1 MLLMMSAQQCRVTMT
16 LCSIVL
22 HVCCIM
28 NGPWLVEGEY
38 SCYAGSLD
46 IVNGELSVAST
57 KYVTL
62 QQCSSLTPQP
72 PPTTNSTA
80 TPSTMKQV
88 TSPPLNTTTNG
99 NAPSVPGGQT
109 TSSGN
114 QTSNN
119 VTTTSPS
126 KGSNLT
132 SSVPPSV
139 TEPSPTQPATGASP
153 GSANPNQTTASAN
166 PGGSPVATDG
176 VTNES
181 TTVHPAATLPVTT
194 NSNGNDS
201 LMGCVVVTKTN
212 GSIETAS
219 FLCPTPDSA
228 CKDIGFNGSA
238 GSDNQTHC
246 FVGSSSNTID
256 AFINRENVGYSTVD
270 SCFVGTA
277 DAVNETQCGE
287 SSNVCLTI
295 KDALQ
300 GDNVTAYYCG
310 NETLQK
316 YCEKDGALREG
327 SFLQKDTNLTV
338 LCCASTNCNTPTPS
352 TTTPAPS
359 TITPISSQVYTSSS
373 TAAPTSTTLNPSVAT
388 GSSSSVATSPN
399 TASSTPT
406 SSIPASSSGTSGSTG
421 SPSTGAL
428 RTTGDTSQP
437 AKHSNKILIIGI
449 VSAFAVGLIGGIIV
463 TVIICRRR
471 SSAAARPG
479 ELLAFDS
486 FHYKRMGA
494 DEVSNEEVFMT

>member
-1 MLLMMSAQQCRVTMT
+1 MLLTMSARHCRVTMT

-28 NGPWLVEGEY
+28 NGPLLVEGEL
-38 SCYAGSLD
+38 SCYAGSLE

-62 QQCSSLTPQP
+62 QQCSSPTTQ

-80 TPSTMKQV
+80 TPPSTMKQV
-88 TSPPLNTTTNG
+88 TSPQPNTTTNG

-109 TSSGN
+109 TSSGK
-114 QTSNN
+114 QTSINK
-119 VTTTSPS
+119 TTTSPP
-126 KGSNLT
+126 KGSSST
-132 SSVPPSV
+132 SSVTPAL
-139 TEPSPTQPATGASP
+139 TEPSPTQPVTSASP
-153 GSANPNQTTASAN
+153 GSVTPNPSTASAT

-176 VTNES
+176 VTNR
-181 TTVHPAATLPVTT
+181 TTTAHPAATSTLPVTT
-194 NSNGNDS
+194 GDGS

-219 FLCPTPDSA
+219 FSCPTPDSA

-256 AFINRENVGYSTVD
+256 AFINRESVGYSTVD
-270 SCFVGTA
+270 SCFVGTT

-295 KDALQ
+295 KDTLQ
-300 GDNVTAYYCG
+300 GDNTTAYYCG

-327 SFLQKDTNLTV
+327 SFLQTDTNITV
-338 LCCASTNCNTPTPS
+338 LCCASMNCNTPTPS
-352 TTTPAPS
+352 TTTSVPS
-359 TITPISSQVYTSSS
+359 TPTPNSSQVYTSSS
-373 TAAPTSTTLNPSVAT
+373 TAAPTSTTSNASAAT
-388 GSSSSVATSPN
+388 GSSSSAATSPD

-406 SSIPASSSGTSGSTG
+406 PSIPASSSGMSGSTG
-421 SPSTGAL
+421 APSSTGAL
-428 RTTGDTSQP
+428 RTTGDTSQL
-437 AKHSNKILIIGI
+437 AKHSNKILIVGI
-449 VSAFAVGLIGGIIV
+449 VSAFVVGLIGGIIV
-463 TVIICRRR
+463 TVIVCRRR
-471 SSAAARPG
+471 NGAAARPG

>member
-327 SFLQKDTNLTV
+327 SFLQK
-338 LCCASTNCNTPTPS
+338 
-352 TTTPAPS
+352 
-359 TITPISSQVYTSSS
+359 VYTSSS